1 MHFYLSQIYVGRFVL
16 RRKKIRRISQLG
28 QVERSFLFV
37 LQKDHFDLLVVD
49 LKAAVQ
55 YRQCSLCSGLAGWL
69 AGCTVREHPVGFL
82 EPGSTRET
90 GAGLSREP

>member
-1 MHFYLSQIYVGRFVL
+1 MHFYFSQIFVGRFVL
-16 RRKKIRRISQLG
+16 RRKKIRKISQLG

-49 LKAAVQ
+49 QEAAVQ

-69 AGCTVREHPVGFL
+69 AVQ
-82 EPGSTRET
+82 
-90 GAGLSREP
+90 